1 MRSAIIE
8 IEFEERKDLDI
19 IFRSVKPEVE
29 KEIPKTKVSIEKI
42 DNKMMILRIESRE
55 TSSLRAACN
64 SFLRWIETAR
74 SVRDVIEVED
84 N

>member
-1 MRSAIIE
+1 MRSAVIE

-42 DNKMMILRIESRE
+42 DNKMILRIESKD

-74 SVRDVIEVED
+74 SVKEVIEVED

>member
-42 DNKMMILRIESRE
+42 DNKMILRIESKD

>member
-42 DNKMMILRIESRE
+42 DNKMILRIESKD

-74 SVRDVIEVED
+74 YVKEVIEVED

>member
-1 MRSAIIE
+1 MRSAVIE

-42 DNKMMILRIESRE
+42 DNKMILRIESKD

-74 SVRDVIEVED
+74 SVKEVIEVV
-84 N
+84 

>member
-1 MRSAIIE
+1 MRSAVIE
-8 IEFEERKDLDI
+8 IEFEEKDYLDI

-42 DNKMMILRIESRE
+42 DNKMILRIESKE